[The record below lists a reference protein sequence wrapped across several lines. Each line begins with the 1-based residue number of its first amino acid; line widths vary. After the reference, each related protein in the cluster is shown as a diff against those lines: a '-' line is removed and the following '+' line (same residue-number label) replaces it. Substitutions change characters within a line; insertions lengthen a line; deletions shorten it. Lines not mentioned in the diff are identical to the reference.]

1 MADQV
6 RVPPHSSEAES
17 SVLGALLLDKD
28 AIIAVAEFLEG
39 SDFYDE
45 RHKQIYEA
53 ILSLFEER
61 IPVDVLT
68 VTQRL
73 KKKKVLKNVGGA
85 AYLSQLTNRV
95 PTAAHVEHYGKI
107 VRDTAIKRALMSA
120 ATRLVDFSM
129 DEGLTAADLMDKA
142 ESEVFALSQKNI
154 SKAFTSVKD
163 TLAESFDR
171 LDELHKQGEGLR
183 GVPTGFKDLDSA
195 LAGFQKSNLII
206 LAARPGVGKC
216 VTGDTLI
223 IDPETGKRQKI
234 QDLVSEK
241 KGGVLSLNEKFRL
254 EKSKPSVFVDD
265 GKKYVYEIET
275 MLGNKLQ
282 ATAVHPLLTIDGWKK
297 VEDLKKGDRV
307 AVPREL
313 NCFGREKWDD
323 WKIKC
328 LAYFLGEKVEK
339 IDRTNNVS
347 LWLEN
352 LGVMGK
358 LAIHKEIPQ
367 EIFSLIKKDIGLFLN
382 RIYACDGSVILPVVK
397 GSGRI
402 SYSSSSYKLAEQIK
416 HLLLRFGI
424 LSRLRRKKI
433 KYKGDYNIAYE
444 IEIMG
449 AGNIL
454 KFVQEIGI
462 FGKEKKLKKI
472 VKIAFSK
479 KDSNNWTKDTLP
491 MGVWKIIL
499 EEKGDLSWRRVYQMM
514 GRPLSHNIHVNARQ
528 PRRETVKDIAKALGS
543 KKLLNLA
550 TSDVYWD
557 RIVSIKPMGL
567 KHVYDLTV
575 DKLHNFVAGDI
586 VVHNTAMA
594 LGFAQH
600 LAVKE
605 KKAVGFFSLEMSKE
619 ELVDRLLVAQAD
631 IDAWKLKT
639 GKLSESDFTK
649 LSNAMGELAEAPLFI
664 DDTPAMSILEMR
676 TKARR
681 LQVDNGVD
689 LLIVDYLQLARSR
702 GLENRVQEVTEIA
715 EGLKNLARELKVPV
729 IALSQLSRG
738 IEQRGV
744 KRPQLSDLRDSGGIE
759 QAADVV
765 MFLWREDDEKMEIF
779 KLDIAKHRNGPLAS
793 VPLFFKG
800 DRIKFFPRDTKH

>member
-28 AIIAVAEFLEG
+28 AIIAVAEFLKGE
-39 SDFYDE
+39 DFYDE

-61 IPVDVLT
+61 TPVDVLT

-73 KKKKVLKNVGGA
+73 KKKKALKNVGGA

-107 VRDTAIKRALMSA
+107 VRDTATKRALMSA

-206 LAARPGVGKC
+206 LAARPGVGK
-216 VTGDTLI
+216 T
-223 IDPETGKRQKI
+223 
-234 QDLVSEK
+234 
-241 KGGVLSLNEKFRL
+241 SLAL
-254 EKSKPSVFVDD
+254 
-265 GKKYVYEIET
+265 
-275 MLGNKLQ
+275 
-282 ATAVHPLLTIDGWKK
+282 
-297 VEDLKKGDRV
+297 
-307 AVPREL
+307 
-313 NCFGREKWDD
+313 
-323 WKIKC
+323 
-328 LAYFLGEKVEK
+328 
-339 IDRTNNVS
+339 
-347 LWLEN
+347 
-352 LGVMGK
+352 
-358 LAIHKEIPQ
+358 
-367 EIFSLIKKDIGLFLN
+367 
-382 RIYACDGSVILPVVK
+382 
-397 GSGRI
+397 
-402 SYSSSSYKLAEQIK
+402 
-416 HLLLRFGI
+416 
-424 LSRLRRKKI
+424 
-433 KYKGDYNIAYE
+433 NIA
-444 IEIMG
+444 
-449 AGNIL
+449 
-454 KFVQEIGI
+454 Q
-462 FGKEKKLKKI
+462 
-472 VKIAFSK
+472 
-479 KDSNNWTKDTLP
+479 
-491 MGVWKIIL
+491 
-499 EEKGDLSWRRVYQMM
+499 
-514 GRPLSHNIHVNARQ
+514 HV
-528 PRRETVKDIAKALGS
+528 
-543 KKLLNLA
+543 
-550 TSDVYWD
+550 
-557 RIVSIKPMGL
+557 
-567 KHVYDLTV
+567 
-575 DKLHNFVAGDI
+575 
-586 VVHNTAMA
+586 
-594 LGFAQH
+594 
-600 LAVKE
+600 AVKE
-605 KKAVGFFSLEMSKE
+605 KRPVGFFSLEMSKE

-639 GKLSESDFTK
+639 GKLTESDFTK

-715 EGLKNLARELKVPV
+715 EGLKNLSRELKVPV

-800 DRIKFFPRDTKH
+800 DRIKFYPRDTNHS